1 MTRFYAHTKFT
12 GDSFLP
18 EEQWEPL
25 FTPDCGTLTGKRC
38 KGCEGLDPSH
48 GHLNKVAHLSGKF
61 AAEMFPQ
68 ESKNSEVAR
77 QWGQLAG
84 WWHDLG
90 KFAPEWQ
97 DYLKSK
103 ADPHA
108 DEVSGKVDHS
118 TAGAQFAVKAQAILG
133 HVLAYCIAG
142 HHAGLPNGIDA
153 SNSHLDKRLKK
164 QVAETSE
171 HIPETLRC
179 LPQEL
184 PPFNPALQSGHALGF
199 FIRLVFSA
207 LVDADF
213 LATEAFMNPEKFK
226 SRPSESPSMT
236 TLEITLNTHLAKL
249 TSNTVQSPVNIIRSQ
264 ILSHCKQAAEQPTG
278 LFSLTVP
285 TGGGKTLSSLAF
297 AVKHARLHKL
307 RRIIYV
313 IPFTSIIEQNAD
325 VFRRVFDSLG
335 DDIVLEHHSSFD
347 PDTEHANFSSRLSA
361 ENWDASI
368 VVTTNVQ
375 FFESLHANKTSR
387 CRKLH
392 RLPQSVIIL
401 DEAQA
406 LPLPY
411 LNPCLRQIE
420 ELTTNYNTSVVL
432 CTATQP
438 AIHKRGDFKIGLS
451 TPHEIIPDPIQLYSD
466 LQRVESAYSPEPIND
481 LTLVEKLFTEDHV
494 LCIVNTRRHA
504 REIFEA
510 LPEDGSRFHL
520 SALMCPEHR
529 SEIMDTIKARLRQQK
544 PVRLISTQL
553 IEAGVDIDFPV
564 VYRALAGLD
573 SIAQAAGRCDRE
585 GLLSAKKGAPGGKL
599 FVFVP
604 EEAPPPPFIKD
615 CANAASQT
623 LAKRRKDILGLDA
636 ILDYF
641 TRHFW
646 DNKDATDQNHILDT
660 YPKSFQDVRSLLC
673 FEFKK
678 CAENFKLID
687 DYSEAVLIPHG
698 EKGQALCETLRRTFD
713 PAEIRKIA
721 RRLQRFSVNIPKPQ
735 HDELLGAGILYP
747 VHDERFFILNST
759 AHYDKHYGLHP
770 KADLTLNAK
779 QTIL

>member
-1 MTRFYAHTKFT
+1 MKSTFYAH
-12 GDSFLP
+12 SHP
-18 EEQWEPL
+18 EKPDDPSQWEPL
-25 FTPDCGTLTGKRC
+25 FTEDCGTLHGETC
-38 KGCEGLDPSH
+38 AQCQSLSSNH
-48 GHLNKVAHLSGKF
+48 GHLNKVAYLAGKF
-61 AAEMFPQ
+61 ASEMFP
-68 ESKNSEVAR
+68 EGSEEAKTAKK
-77 QWGQLAG
+77 WGQLVG

-97 DYLKSK
+97 AYLKSK
-103 ADPHA
+103 ADLHA
-108 DEVSGKVDHS
+108 DEVSGRVDHS
-118 TAGAQFAVKAQAILG
+118 TAGAQFIQQNIPLFG
-133 HVLAYCIAG
+133 RLLAYCIAG
-142 HHAGLPNGIDA
+142 HHTGLPNGIDA
-153 SNSHLDKRLKK
+153 SNSDLEKRIKK
-164 QVAETSE
+164 QVAQASE
-171 HIPETLRC
+171 HIPEALRS
-179 LPQEL
+179 LPQAL
-184 PPFNPALQSGHALGF
+184 PPLKPALKSGHALGF

-213 LATEAFMNPEKFK
+213 LATEAFMNPEKFN
-226 SRPSESPSMT
+226 SRPRKSARLATLET
-236 TLEITLNTHLAKL
+236 TLDAHMAKL
-249 TSNTVQSPVNIIRSQ
+249 ANNAIDSPVNRVRAQ
-264 ILSHCKQAAEQPTG
+264 ILSHCKQAAEEPTG

-297 AVKHARLHKL
+297 AVRHARLHNL

-325 VFRRVFDSLG
+325 VFRQAFASLG
-335 DDIVLEHHSSFD
+335 DDIVVEHHSNFD
-347 PDTEHANFSSRLSA
+347 PDAEHATVSSRLSA

-368 VVTTNVQ
+368 IVTTNVQ

-392 RLPQSVIIL
+392 RLPRSVVII

-420 ELTTNYNTSVVL
+420 ELTTSYNTSVVL

-438 AIHKRGDFKIGLS
+438 AIHKRDDFKIGLT
-451 TPHEIIPDPIQLYSD
+451 TPYEIIPDPIQIYND
-466 LQRVESAYSPEPIND
+466 LQRVETTYTPEPIHD
-481 LTLVEKLFTEDHV
+481 LTLVEKLSAEGQA
-494 LCIVNTRRHA
+494 LGIVNTRRHA
-504 REIFEA
+504 REIFEK
-510 LPEDGSRFHL
+510 LPDDGSRFHL

-529 SEIMDTIKARLRQQK
+529 NEILGAIKTRLRQQK

-585 GLLSAKKGAPGGKL
+585 GRLTAMKGEPGGKL
-599 FVFVP
+599 FIFVP
-604 EEAPPPPFIKD
+604 ENAPPPPFIKD

-623 LAKRRKDILGLDA
+623 LATRETDILGLDA
-636 ILDYF
+636 IHDYF
-641 TRHFW
+641 RRHFW
-646 DNKDATDQNHILDT
+646 DNKDATDPKHILDT
-660 YPKSFQDVRSLLC
+660 YPKSLRDENSLLC

-678 CAENFKLID
+678 CADNFKLID
-687 DYSEAVLIPHG
+687 DYSEAVIIPHG
-698 EKGQALCETLRRTFD
+698 EKGQALCDALRKTFD

-735 HDELLGAGILYP
+735 HTELLRAGILLP
-747 VHDERFFILNST
+747 VHDDRFFILNST

-770 KADLTLNAK
+770 KADLTLTAE